1 MLHAVASFA
10 GWIFLIAWA
19 LLSGALFAALRHAGA
34 RMSAELWTRLVLWSV
49 PSWLVMILFVHL
61 SFWLAGVPLVWWQAS
76 NVEKRVSPAYAGP
89 SGAGRTL
96 LQFRAWFMWP
106 YCNYEDAV
114 DGLRGGDPAQSGW
127 ALETRG
133 LRSEQRIFK
142 WSALRNPFNNLRYVP
157 LLRPRFRPAWISAV
171 GTGDEP
177 PDGQAGWAYVS
188 MGVYT
193 CLWIKTPHRWIQIGW
208 KIRASDAH
216 GIDPGDTRLPRA
228 DFGTQLQQ
236 VH

>member
-10 GWIFLIAWA
+10 GWTFLIAWV
-19 LLSGALFAALRHAGA
+19 LLATGLVAALRHAGA

-49 PSWLVMILFVHL
+49 PSWLAMILFVHL
-61 SFWLAGVPLVWWQAS
+61 PFWLAGVPLVYWQAGK
-76 NVEKRVSPAYAGP
+76 VEKRESRIYP
-89 SGAGRTL
+89 GRILT
-96 LQFRAWFMWP
+96 QFKAAWMLPWG
-106 YCNYEDAV
+106 NEEDGV